1 MARSAIDKQI
11 RKINDRMQKLYEVY
25 GPDSPSY
32 QHYAST
38 VQQNFDIKL
47 MPDGRVKVREGK
59 SNAGLNRF
67 QQAAL
72 DDLIKGGDTVGS
84 LRREA
89 AKYAKQHGRG
99 KLPADELDALVEKM
113 DYVKSNRDLIG
124 YISEQ
129 IKAGVAITDS
139 MRDLYNRAAGRTEE
153 LSYDELY
160 DLMQQ
165 VQGDLEDYYV

>member
-1 MARSAIDKQI
+1 MARSALDKQI
-11 RKINDRMQKLYEVY
+11 RKINDRMQKLYDVY
-25 GPDSPSY
+25 GADSPAY

-38 VQQNFDIKL
+38 VQQNFDVRI
-47 MPDGRVKVREGK
+47 MPDGRTKVREGK
-59 SNAGLNRF
+59 SNADLNRF

-89 AKYAKQHGRG
+89 AKYAKQHGQGR
-99 KLPADELDALVEKM
+99 LPADELDALVEKM
-113 DYVKSNRDLIG
+113 DYVKSNRDIIS

-139 MRDLYNRAAGRTEE
+139 MRNLYNRAAGRTQE
-153 LSYDELY
+153 LGYDELY

-165 VQGDLEDYYV
+165 VQGDLEEYYD

>member
-1 MARSAIDKQI
+1 
-11 RKINDRMQKLYEVY
+11 MQKCF
-25 GPDSPSY
+25 PCQP
-32 QHYAST
+32 
-38 VQQNFDIKL
+38 
-47 MPDGRVKVREGK
+47 
-59 SNAGLNRF
+59 F

-89 AKYAKQHGRG
+89 AKYAKQHGQGR
-99 KLPADELDALVEKM
+99 LPADELDALVEKM

-139 MRDLYNRAAGRTEE
+139 MRDLYNRAAGRTQE
-153 LSYDELY
+153 LGYDELY

-165 VQGDLEDYYV
+165 VQGDLEEYYD

>member
-11 RKINDRMQKLYEVY
+11 RKINDRMQKLYDVY
-25 GPDSPSY
+25 GADSPAY
-32 QHYAST
+32 QHYASM
-38 VQQNFDIKL
+38 VQQNFDVKI
-47 MPDGRVKVREGK
+47 MPDGRTKVREGK
-59 SNAGLNRF
+59 SNSNLNRF

-89 AKYAKQHGRG
+89 AKYAKQHGQGR
-99 KLPADELDALVEKM
+99 LPTNELDALVEKM

-139 MRDLYNRAAGRTEE
+139 MRELYNRAAGRTQE
-153 LSYDELY
+153 LGYDELY

-165 VQGDLEDYYV
+165 VQGDLEEYYD

>member
-11 RKINDRMQKLYEVY
+11 RKINDRMQKLFEVY
-25 GPDSPSY
+25 SADSPAY

-38 VQQNFDIKL
+38 VHQNFDVKI
-47 MPDGRVKVREGK
+47 MPDGRTKVKEGK
-59 SNAGLNRF
+59 SNSSLNRF

-89 AKYAKQHGRG
+89 AKYAKQHGQGR
-99 KLPADELDALVEKM
+99 LPADELDALVEKM

-139 MRDLYNRAAGRTEE
+139 MRDLYNRAAGRTQE
-153 LSYDELY
+153 LGYDELY

-165 VQGDLEDYYV
+165 VEGDLEEYYV

>member
-1 MARSAIDKQI
+1 M
-11 RKINDRMQKLYEVY
+11 
-25 GPDSPSY
+25 
-32 QHYAST
+32 H
-38 VQQNFDIKL
+38 QNFDVKI
-47 MPDGRVKVREGK
+47 MPDGRTKVKEGK
-59 SNAGLNRF
+59 SNSSLNRF

-89 AKYAKQHGRG
+89 AKYAKQHGQG
-99 KLPADELDALVEKM
+99 SLPADELDALVEKM

-139 MRDLYNRAAGRTEE
+139 MRDLYNRAAGRTQE
-153 LSYDELY
+153 LGYDELY

-165 VQGDLEDYYV
+165 VEGDLEEYYV